1 MAISEWCRK
10 QMELSPNAL
19 KILAFHQRIV
29 ERAILVK
36 PAFEYGEHV
45 AARSQLY
52 LRKLSGD
59 RPEWRRRLA
68 ILNLRDELDLLR
80 DEFAHVPEALEL
92 YTSVY
97 SLAHLFPEAAELV
110 KRETENSM
118 TTDIFLTIFRNAR
131 EQGAT
136 TFALDF
142 PIRPDGQFP
151 VLFKV
156 NDQWTEVGALPE
168 ELLPSVKRYSLQ
180 LSQLGCAGAQ
190 ELIDKSYGEY
200 LDARM
205 VWVSSDRFECRLGLA
220 QSNVQM
226 H

>member
-10 QMELSPNAL
+10 QTELSTNAL
-19 KILAFHQRIV
+19 KILAFQQRIV
-29 ERAILVK
+29 ERAFLVK

-52 LRKLSGD
+52 LRKLSDD

-68 ILNLRDELDLLR
+68 ILNLRDELDLLS
-80 DEFAHVPEALEL
+80 DEFAVVPEALEL
-92 YTSVY
+92 YTRVY
-97 SLAHLFPEAAELV
+97 SLAHQFPEAAELA

-118 TTDIFLTIFRNAR
+118 NTDIFLTIFRNAR

-156 NDQWTEVGALPE
+156 NDQWTEVGTLPE
-168 ELLPSVKRYSLQ
+168 ELQPSIKRYALQ

-190 ELIDKSYGEY
+190 ELIDKAYGEY

-205 VWVSSDRFECRLGLA
+205 VWVSSERFECHLGLDQPA
-220 QSNVQM
+220 
-226 H
+226 

>member
-10 QMELSPNAL
+10 QVELSPNAL

-29 ERAILVK
+29 ERAILIK

-52 LRKLSGD
+52 LKKLSDD

-68 ILNLRDELDLLR
+68 ILNLRDELDLLN
-80 DEFAHVPEALEL
+80 DEFAAVPEALEL
-92 YTSVY
+92 YIRVY
-97 SLAHLFPEAAELV
+97 SLAHLLPEAAELA

-118 TTDIFLTIFRNAR
+118 NTDIFLTIFRNAR

-136 TFALDF
+136 TFAIDF
-142 PIRPDGQFP
+142 PIQPDGQFP

-156 NDQWTEVGALPE
+156 NDQWTEVAILPE
-168 ELLPSVKRYSLQ
+168 ELQPSIKRYALQ

-190 ELIDKSYGEY
+190 ELIDKAYGEY

-205 VWVSSDRFECRLGLA
+205 VWVSSDRFECHLGP
-220 QSNVQM
+220 
-226 H
+226 